1 MSEFDSMTVVELKQ
15 RLKQEGLPISGNKSE
30 LIERLLTHSKDKNH
44 PSGDNTNQDLPFL
57 SSLLQNGLSSVQ
69 IDSKLVLRYGIT
81 LFMLIIF
88 IIGLNSNSWY
98 FLKATER
105 DGSPAEGMYIDET
118 VTINFGLGDIE
129 VLYEASG
136 MVFGPVNEE
145 MSESIEYDG
154 AECDSTEEF
163 SCGAF
168 SSAGALVQV
177 FLWISI
183 LCILLIFGLEIARGF
198 GKEIPADFQ
207 IPEQTILRICWAL
220 STILPVLATLG
231 YGVIVGMSEIETDDW
246 DNNGFGGI
254 WFAMLLFSVSYIIYI
269 YYDKLSP
276 MISKLLQK

>member
-30 LIERLLTHSKDKNH
+30 LIERLSTHSKDKNH

-81 LFMLIIF
+81 MFMLIIF
-88 IIGLNSNSWY
+88 MIGLNSNSWY
-98 FLKATER
+98 SMENTER
-105 DGSPAEGMYIDET
+105 DGSPVEGMYMDET
-118 VTINFGLGDIE
+118 VTVKFGLGDIE
-129 VLYEASG
+129 ILYEASG
-136 MVFGPVNEE
+136 FAFGPIDEE
-145 MSESIEYDG
+145 MSETIEYGG
-154 AECDSTEEF
+154 AECDNIEQF
-163 SCGAF
+163 SCDAF

-198 GKEIPADFQ
+198 GKKIPEDFQ
-207 IPEQTILRICWAL
+207 ISEQSILRICWAL
-220 STILPVLATLG
+220 STLLPVLATLG
-231 YGVIVGMSEIETDDW
+231 YGVIVGMSEMDMEDW
-246 DNNGFGGI
+246 DDNGFGGM
-254 WFAMLLFSVSYIIYI
+254 WFTMLLFSVSYIIYI